1 MAESFLPFDELL
13 DSLAARTFERPPAL
27 VANAHVTGLGVARAL
42 AARDVPVVAIDRS
55 GDGVAPPSTAVAA
68 AGRVRYPLTDLEG
81 FRADLRA
88 VLDAIGRDAV
98 AFGCMDEWV
107 HAFAD
112 AAGDVDGL
120 RPSFDPA
127 SARAVLDKDALYARC
142 EALGVPYPET
152 HRLWETDVADA
163 VDALGLPLVLKPA
176 DKRAFEE
183 AVGTNVVE
191 AGDRETI
198 AETLATARD
207 AGVRVMA
214 QERVETT
221 TGADRSLASYRPPEG
236 DPIGLI
242 GNARVRYPP
251 GYGTACVVESV
262 EDPTLRERAAS
273 VLADAGYHGISEAE
287 FVHDADRD
295 EYVLI
300 DVNTRPW
307 KWIGLPVAAGRNLPY
322 AAYADAV
329 PDAAPHGP
337 VEASDRTRWC
347 YLPDYLPLLAETA
360 AEDVLSTEDWA
371 ALVSGSF
378 ESRPDLT
385 TAVYRPSDPAPAVEA
400 VRTAVSAREY
410 YCAC

>member
-1 MAESFLPFDELL
+1 MAESFLPLDELL
-13 DSLAARTFERPPAL
+13 AGLEARSFDRPPAL

-42 AARDVPVVAIDRS
+42 SARDVPVVAIDRS
-55 GDGVAPPSTAVAA
+55 GDGVAPSSTAVDA
-68 AGRVRYPLTDLEG
+68 AGRVRYPLSDPEG

-112 AAGDVDGL
+112 AAGEIEGL
-120 RPSFDPA
+120 RPSFDPE

-142 EALGVPYPET
+142 GALDVPYPET
-152 HRLWETDVADA
+152 HRLWETDVEDA
-163 VDALGLPLVLKPA
+163 IDALGLPLVLKPA

-183 AVGTNVVE
+183 AVGTNVIE

-198 AETLATARD
+198 AETLATARE

-221 TGADRSLASYRPPEG
+221 TGADRSLASYRPPDG
-236 DPIGLI
+236 DPLGLI
-242 GNARVRYPP
+242 GNARIRYPP
-251 GYGTACVVESV
+251 GYGTSCVVESV
-262 EDPTLRERAAS
+262 EDPILRERAAG
-273 VLADAGYHGISEAE
+273 VLADAGYRGISEAE

-307 KWIGLPVAAGRNLPY
+307 KWIGLPVAAGHNLPY

-329 PDAAPHGP
+329 PGAEPHGTVGAP
-337 VEASDRTRWC
+337 DRTRWL
-347 YLPDYLPLLAETA
+347 YLPDYLPALAETPV
-360 AEDVLSTEDWA
+360 EDVLSRDEWA
-371 ALVSGSF
+371 ALISGAF
-378 ESRPDLT
+378 ESREDLT
-385 TAVYRPSDPAPAVEA
+385 TAVYRPSDPAPAAEA
-400 VRTAVSAREY
+400 IRTAVSGREY